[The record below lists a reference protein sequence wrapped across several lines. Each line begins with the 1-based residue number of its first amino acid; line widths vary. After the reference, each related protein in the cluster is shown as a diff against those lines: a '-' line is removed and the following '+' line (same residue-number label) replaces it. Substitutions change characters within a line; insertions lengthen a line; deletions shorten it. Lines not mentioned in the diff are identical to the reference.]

1 MYLYEAKWKL
11 VLDLGEGA
19 DAEKSR
25 NWPLDPDGFDALIET
40 KTFTNGAD
48 KDAVK
53 ELYRKM
59 SVDQLG
65 SIEMLDFTGIA
76 TPTIKDMGQL
86 GRCLNLCKALKKCDL
101 NNVGLTDE
109 TCEALLSTLTNEA
122 HVEELILAQNS
133 LAVEAARSVAAYVR
147 VSGSLTKLDVRYN
160 SLGEEH
166 YKRWLKGAMAFL
178 WKREGAPVCVCA
190 ATSVKQCTIFEVV
203 IALCSVSGG
212 VQCG

>member
-53 ELYRKM
+53 KLYRKM

-65 SIEMLDFTGIA
+65 GIEMLDFTGIA

-147 VSGSLTKLDVRYN
+147 VSGSLTKLDVSYN
-160 SLGEEH
+160 SLGEEGEEALQ
-166 YKRWLKGAMAFL
+166 KAVKGRDGFSL
-178 WKREGAPVCVCA
+178 E
-190 ATSVKQCTIFEVV
+190 T
-203 IALCSVSGG
+203 
-212 VQCG
+212 